1 MANGPLGAFMRDFIE
16 RVVNEHDLNAIDEA
30 VEEMVSLEYRGSGS
44 EWLRLAPDFE
54 ALRAFYRRQATQRPD
69 WRIDIQETI
78 EVGEYVAVRALA
90 GGKQAL
96 DDAGAPRK
104 PPFPTAG
111 EWLSVNHIVNGK
123 LIEGRV
129 VAWVVT
135 SRA

>member
-111 EWLSVNHIVNGK
+111 EW
-123 LIEGRV
+123 
-129 VAWVVT
+129 
-135 SRA
+135 